1 MLWSALLLPPCAN
14 DPNSPSPPSPD
25 ALRAVATWA
34 LQFTPRVAVFEDA
47 VLMEVQGSTRLFG
60 GKRALRDRVVAEA
73 EELAVQKVAWAPTS
87 LGALALARNHRE
99 DGIRRPLQDILDA
112 LPMESLSAVR
122 PHATTLAQT
131 GCRTLGDV
139 RALPRAGLARRFGK
153 ELRQAMD
160 RAYGHEPEGYVWEVL
175 PDQFNARLELPF
187 RVEHAPALLQ
197 GARRLLVQMCGWL
210 AARHAGTTAF
220 TLRWCHDAMRSRDA
234 GDGGALT
241 VGTADPSR
249 DVEHL
254 CRLLAEHL
262 AKVELLAPVGD
273 LMLSAEEVHDQA
285 GSNGSLLLDDTDVTE
300 SPHLVLERMAAR
312 LGPDAV
318 RRCVVHA
325 DHRQE
330 WMAHWQAAAEPLS
343 RQTEPSTDLPQPTWV
358 LREPLKLSV
367 RNHRPVYQGEL
378 QLLAGPQCVEGGWW
392 DRDEAAGSGRLVMRD
407 YWLAESRHAGL
418 LWIFQAKLD
427 DGVGWF
433 LHGIFG

>member
-14 DPNSPSPPSPD
+14 DPSSPSPPSPD
-25 ALRAVATWA
+25 ALQAVATWA
-34 LQFTPRVAVFEDA
+34 LQFTPRVAIVEDA
-47 VLMEVQGSTRLFG
+47 VLMEVESSTRLFG

-73 EELAVQKVAWAPTS
+73 AELSVQKVAWAPTS
-87 LGALALARNHRE
+87 LAALALARNNRE

-112 LPMESLSAVR
+112 LPMESLSAIC

-131 GCRTLGDV
+131 GCRTLGQV

-153 ELRQAMD
+153 ELRQALD
-160 RAYGHEPEGYVWEVL
+160 RAYGYEPDGYVWEVL
-175 PDQFNARLELPF
+175 PEQFKGRLELPF

-210 AARHAGTTAF
+210 AARHAGATAL
-220 TLRWCHDAMRSRDA
+220 TLHWWHDTMRSREA
-234 GDGGALT
+234 GTGGQLT
-241 VGTADPSR
+241 IGTAEPSR

-273 LMLSAEEVHDQA
+273 IELTANEVHEQA

-300 SPHLVLERMAAR
+300 SPQLVLERMAAR
-312 LGPDAV
+312 LGPEAV

-330 WMAHWQAAAEPLS
+330 WMAHWQPAAEPLP
-343 RQTEPSTDLPQPTWV
+343 RQAEVSTELPQPTWT
-358 LREPLKLSV
+358 LREPLKLAV
-367 RNHRPVYQGEL
+367 RNNRPVYQGEL

-392 DRDEAAGSGRLVMRD
+392 DRDEVAGSGRLVMRD

-427 DGVGWF
+427 DGTGWF